1 MTNLLNDVFEISNDY
16 GNHQSTKSTENTQ
29 FSYPLGEYGVT
40 ALKLTLHEYVI
51 LMLFCALDYD
61 DSFG

>member
-29 FSYPLGEYGVT
+29 FSYPMGEIWGHS
-40 ALKLTLHEYVI
+40 ALINLARLCNIDAI
-51 LMLFCALDYD
+51 LCIEL
-61 DSFG
+61 